1 VTLLQYASFSV
12 LSDVFTPDQITEVLG
27 VEPSRVSWRGSRSSE
42 PFIPKTNIWS
52 FRGTGTGQ
60 ADEQIG
66 QLLDRFEPM
75 SEQLGFLTAN
85 DASTLAMTLV
95 RYFGTP
101 EDSDAYL
108 RRDQGRR
115 FDGVS
120 IEGFHLDV
128 SLLRRLAGIGCPL
141 DVDEYD
147 EYTDG

>member
-1 VTLLQYASFSV
+1 MTLLQYASFV
-12 LSDVFTPDQITEVLG
+12 VFSDVFTPDQITEVLG

-42 PFIPKTNIWS
+42 PVIPKTNIWN

-85 DASTLAMTLV
+85 DASTFAMTLV
-95 RYFGTP
+95 RYFDTP
-101 EDSDAYL
+101 EGSDAYL
-108 RRDQGRR
+108 RSDDGDR

-120 IEGFHLDV
+120 VEGFHLDV
-128 SLLRRLAGIGCPL
+128 SLLRRMAEMGCPL

-147 EYTDG
+147 GCTGP